1 MHLLVEIHPA
11 LNISTL
17 INNLKT
23 ASARRARTRF
33 ASTSNLFIGNRF
45 FCIALI
51 MLAASEVPYWRQ
63 CDVTGKATG
72 PRKNRAR
79 PSGPLDPLLAYGPRR
94 GMRGRMFN
102 L

>member
-1 MHLLVEIHPA
+1 MSKLKGDHVHLLVEIHPA

-45 FCIALI
+45 FLHRAYYVGSVGGAILEAVRRYGE
-51 MLAASEVPYWRQ
+51 SHGTKE
-63 CDVTGKATG
+63 K
-72 PRKNRAR
+72 PRKAQR
-79 PSGPLDPLLAYGPRR
+79 PA
-94 GMRGRMFN
+94 
-102 L
+102 